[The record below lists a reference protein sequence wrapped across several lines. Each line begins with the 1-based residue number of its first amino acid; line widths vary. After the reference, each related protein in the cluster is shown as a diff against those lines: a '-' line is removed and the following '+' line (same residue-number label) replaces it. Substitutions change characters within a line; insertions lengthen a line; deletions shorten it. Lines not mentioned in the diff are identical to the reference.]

1 MGMMS
6 KALKWISILLV
17 FLFLSACDS
26 GQIFH
31 RLRPNSV
38 ILTFG
43 DSLTYGT
50 GAEEGFSY
58 PSQLKRLIAR
68 NVVNA
73 GVPGEVSAEGARRLP
88 AALDEH
94 NPDLVILCHGGNDL
108 LRKLD
113 KQQLKENLRRMFEAV
128 NQRGIPMVM
137 IAVPRPGLLL
147 SDADVYGD
155 LAKELNIPL
164 VDDVLGNLLSERDMK
179 SDQVHLN
186 AEGYRKLAEAVA
198 EKLVEVGVI

>member
-1 MGMMS
+1 MNRTM
-6 KALKWISILLV
+6 KWILTALL
-17 FLFLSACDS
+17 LLLLMACDR

-31 RLRPNSV
+31 KLRPSSV
-38 ILTFG
+38 ILSFG

-68 NVVNA
+68 NVHNA
-73 GVPGEVSAEGARRLP
+73 GLAGETSAEGARRLP
-88 AALDEH
+88 GVLDEIE
-94 NPDLVILCHGGNDL
+94 PDLVILCHGGNDL
-108 LRKLD
+108 LQKLD
-113 KQQLKENLRRMFEAV
+113 KQQLKDNLRRMFEAV

-147 SDADVYGD
+147 SDADVYED

-164 VDDVLGNLLSERDMK
+164 VEDVLGKLLSDKRFK
-179 SDQVHLN
+179 SDHVHLN
-186 AEGYRKLAEAVA
+186 DLGYGKLAEVVA
-198 EKLVEVGVI
+198 DKLIEVGVL

>member
-1 MGMMS
+1 MNRT
-6 KALKWISILLV
+6 LKWIAILLIT
-17 FLFLSACDS
+17 LLLAACDS

-31 RLRPNSV
+31 KLRPNSV

-43 DSLTYGT
+43 DSLTFGT

-68 NVVNA
+68 NIHNA

-88 AALDEH
+88 SVLDEVK
-94 NPDLVILCHGGNDL
+94 PDLVILCHGGNDL
-108 LRKLD
+108 LQKLD
-113 KQQLKENLRRMFEAV
+113 KQQLKDNLRRMFEAV
-128 NQRGIPMVM
+128 NQRGIPVVM

-147 SDADVYGD
+147 SDAEVYGD

-164 VDDVLGNLLSERDMK
+164 VKDILGDLLADRNYK
-179 SDQVHLN
+179 SDQIHPN
-186 AEGYRKLAEAVA
+186 AAGYSKLAEAVA
-198 EKLVEVGVI
+198 DKLMELGVI